1 MFAKYVSLSILGMLA
16 ISCYIIADTLFIE
29 RAKGADGLA
38 ALNFAIP
45 MFNVMNAVGLMIGVG
60 WSARFAIQKGGG
72 DNENADAT
80 FTQGF
85 KFAIAAGLIFTF
97 LGVFFS
103 GTLASVMGA
112 EAGSEIHRMTAEYL
126 RVLLSF
132 SPLFMLNSL
141 MSGFVRNDGAP
152 HFAMAATV
160 TGSMA
165 NILFD
170 YIFIFTMKLGMF
182 GASLATGFSPLI
194 SLIVISFYFIR
205 RKNGFRFSRKR
216 SSAAAGVKNCSLG
229 FSSLLSEISA
239 GIVVFCFNRV
249 VLKLAGSDGVAAY
262 GIIANTAMVA
272 TAVFNGLAQG
282 MQPLTGRFYG
292 EGKSDIVRSCYRM
305 TVITGLFISA
315 AVYAAAFVFAESIAA
330 AFNSEGNTN
339 IADMA
344 VTAIRLYFPAVVPL
358 GFNTVSAIYYA
369 SVDNAAASFLT
380 AALRGLIF
388 IVPSIFILSALFA
401 LNGVWLSLFTAETL
415 TAAVVIVYNI
425 IKGKKSI
432 GEEV

>member
-1 MFAKYVSLSILGMLA
+1 MFAKYVSLSILGMLG

-45 MFNVMNAVGLMIGVG
+45 MFNVMNAVGMMIGVG
-60 WSARFAIQKGGG
+60 WSARFAIQKGAGNNKG
-72 DNENADAT
+72 ADMT

-85 KFAIAAGLIFTF
+85 KLAVTAGLVFTF
-97 LGVFFS
+97 LGFFFS
-103 GTLASVMGA
+103 KVLASLMGA
-112 EAGSEIHRMTAEYL
+112 EAGSEIHRLTAQYL

-141 MSGFVRNDGAP
+141 MSCFVRNDGAP
-152 HFAMAATV
+152 QFAMAATV
-160 TGSMA
+160 TGSIA
-165 NILFD
+165 NIVLD
-170 YIFIFTMKLGMF
+170 YIFIFTMNLGMF
-182 GASLATGFSPLI
+182 GASLATGCSPLI

-205 RKNGFRFSRKR
+205 KKNSFGFSRKR
-216 SSAAAGVKNCSLG
+216 TSAADGLKNCSLG

-249 VLKLAGSDGVAAY
+249 VLGLAGSDGVAAY
-262 GIIANTAMVA
+262 GIIANTAIVA

-292 EGKSDIVRSCYRM
+292 EGKSGAVRRCYRM

-315 AVYAAAFVFAESIAA
+315 AVYAAAFVFAENITA
-330 AFNSEGNTN
+330 AFNSGGNAN
-339 IADMA
+339 ITDIA
-344 VTAIRLYFPAVVPL
+344 VTAIRLYFPAVIPL

-369 SVDNAAASFLT
+369 SVDNAAASFVT

-388 IVPSIFILSALFA
+388 IVPSIFILSELFG
-401 LNGVWLSLFTAETL
+401 LNGVWLSLLTAETL
-415 TAAVVIVYNI
+415 TAVVVIIYNTI
-425 IKGKKSI
+425 NSKKNHERI
-432 GEEV
+432 